1 MVENQLDPTFVYVP
15 DSKPSEVITS
25 NDSGNIT
32 VTETDD
38 VISDLR
44 DDLDESEG
52 KEKEEEPENPLPTE
66 TPNEVISEKLTYN
79 YKEVV
84 SKSIL
89 FYAAQRSGKLPENN
103 KVPQSLM
110 LSSSTYAE
118 RLGSLAW
125 RFSYV

>member
-25 NDSGNIT
+25 NDSGNVT
-32 VTETDD
+32 VTKTDD

-44 DDLDESEG
+44 DDLEEPEEE
-52 KEKEEEPENPLPTE
+52 KEEEEPENPLPTE

-103 KVPQSLM
+103 KVWNKKIDSI
-110 LSSSTYAE
+110 
-118 RLGSLAW
+118 
-125 RFSYV
+125 VD